1 MENKIGIVGSGFVG
15 GAIIKSFES
24 KGVSVLIYDKFKS
37 IGNLESLLST
47 DVIFLCLPTPY
58 VDGHGFD
65 IAALQEVLGFLS
77 NPADAYKRYQGLVVI
92 KSTIEPGTTKL
103 LSEAYHLNICHNPE
117 FLTARTAFE
126 DFDNQKHIVIGQHRL
141 VATKDSKGLVTQ
153 YQSIDVLSDLYN
165 ELYPEAEISI
175 CSSEES
181 ESMKLFCNNF
191 YAIKVQIF
199 NEFYLLCQRI
209 GADYSAVKSMMLK
222 NGWINPMHTTIG
234 LDGQL
239 SYGGACF
246 PKDTNA
252 LNHFMKR
259 MGTPNAIV
267 DACISE
273 RNKMRKD

>member
-1 MENKIGIVGSGFVG
+1 MNIGLVGIGFVG
-15 GAIIKSFES
+15 GALKKSFEL
-24 KGVSVLIYDKFKS
+24 KGQKVLAYDKFKA
-37 IGNLESLLST
+37 IGNIESILNT
-47 DVIFLCLPTPY
+47 DIVFLCLPTPY
-58 VDGHGFD
+58 VDGHGFN

-77 NPADAYKRYQGLVVI
+77 NPGDAYKRYQGLVVV
-92 KSTIEPGTTKL
+92 KSTVEPGTTKI
-103 LSEAYHLNICHNPE
+103 LSETYRLNICHNPE

-141 VATKDSKGLVTQ
+141 LAAQDSRGICTPYK
-153 YQSIDVLSDLYN
+153 SPEILSDIYK
-165 ELYPEAEISI
+165 ELYPDAEISI

-181 ESMKLFCNNF
+181 EAMKLFCNNF
-191 YAIKVQIF
+191 YAIKVQVF